1 MIIVVTGGR
10 NYTDYTRVCR
20 TLDAEAGPDGPRFIL
35 HGACR
40 GADLLAAQWA
50 DFNEV
55 DEIRMP
61 ARWSE
66 GLQAGPERNRR
77 MLKFAKELATPGE
90 RLMLIA
96 FPGGRG
102 TASCVRE
109 ANMLGVEVKE
119 VRE

>member
-1 MIIVVTGGR
+1 MIVVVTGGR
-10 NYTDYTRVCR
+10 NYTNYNRICQA
-20 TLDAEAGPDGPRFIL
+20 LDEETGPDGPRFIL

-50 DFNEV
+50 SFNEV

-66 GLQAGPERNRR
+66 GLTAGPERNRR
-77 MLKFAKELATPGE
+77 MLKFARELVVPGE
-90 RLMLIA
+90 RLVLVA
-96 FPGGRG
+96 FPGGYG

-109 ANMLGVEVKE
+109 AKWLDIEVKE
-119 VRE
+119 IKE